1 MPENLDPDLI
11 PVDDNDPHKADHIL
25 LHELQHGITK
35 LKDKD
40 NAAEN
45 WLVDRLLAL
54 PANRR
59 IDLIEIALFRSQY
72 LRSNLINF
80 TAEQTRSAYRAL
92 SAMNTVIEML
102 LADIV
107 AEAEDD
113 KLRLVNLAIAN
124 YSKEY
129 GEGFPLRGIN
139 AFLAK
144 FEPPFPATPEW
155 RNSLSQLRQALS
167 SNFVANLG
175 PTYHYG
181 SNQSLHCLSELL
193 GQGIENFLERGDA
206 WADRAISDL
215 EGMSDSDRALWLA
228 LFDHARNSQDSKPKA
243 KWLTVADTHLKLI
256 GKTAF
261 LSRVRDWFPLYGK
274 ATDGYWFA
282 DREERNDAYF
292 KGLVWMCS
300 RIEDPA
306 VISPLGAAQRGAF
319 KTRGRAGVRCQKVG
333 NACIWA
339 LGLREESEAAAH
351 LVNAKMKIK
360 NGTVLK
366 TLTKTIEAVAARA
379 GLTVDDLEEMSVPDY
394 GLENGVIEYDFD
406 NVKLRIEI
414 AGNRADWQ
422 WSKDGKAVKSVPANV
437 KQEFAPELKELKT
450 TVSELEKTLTAQ
462 KERLDNL
469 LRTEKTWDFATWQQ
483 RYLEHPLMQLVT
495 QRLIWNFKTGEETH
509 SALPQ
514 NGSFIGK
521 DGQALT
527 IGEGAEV
534 SLYHPLFD
542 STQNVLQ
549 WRAFIEENG
558 TKQPFKQ
565 AHREI
570 YLLTDAER
578 NTRTYSNRFASH
590 IVKQHQFNSLC
601 AARRWKNQLHLMVD
615 DDYPPPTKFW
625 PKYNLRAEY
634 WIEGIGEDYGT
645 DTTEA
650 GSYLRLTTD
659 QVRFYRMTDSENRV
673 HAGGGGYTVRYNQQS
688 AEPVPLE
695 EVPPLV
701 FSETMRDVDL
711 FVGVSSLGA
720 DPNWS
725 DGGPEGQFR
734 EYWGQYAWGELNE
747 SANSRGDVLSRLLP
761 RLKFKDKARIDGR
774 FLWVEGK
781 KRTYKIHLGSGNILM
796 EPNDQYL
803 CIVPKSSETN
813 DVFLPFEGD
822 RTLSVILSKAF
833 LLFDDDKIKD
843 PSIVRQIEGPG
854 I

>member
-1 MPENLDPDLI
+1 MSENIEPDLI
-11 PVDDNDPHKADHIL
+11 PVDENDPHKADHIL
-25 LHELQHGITK
+25 IHELQHGITK
-35 LKDKD
+35 LKEKD

-45 WLVDRLLAL
+45 WLVGKLLAL

-59 IDLIEIALFRSQY
+59 IDLIEITLFRSQY
-72 LRSNLINF
+72 LRSNLTNL
-80 TAEQTRSAYRAL
+80 TPEQVRSVYRTLGSMTR
-92 SAMNTVIEML
+92 VIDIL
-102 LADIV
+102 LADII
-107 AEAEDD
+107 AETEDD

-129 GEGFPLRGIN
+129 GEGFPLRGII
-139 AFLAK
+139 AFLIR
-144 FEPPFPATPEW
+144 FEPPFPNTQEW
-155 RNSLSQLRQALS
+155 RTALSQLRQDLGGDYA
-167 SNFVANLG
+167 ANS
-175 PTYHYG
+175 PSIYHYC
-181 SNQSLHCLSELL
+181 SNQALHRLSELL
-193 GQGIENFLERGDA
+193 GQRIENFLERGDA

-215 EGMSDSDRALWLA
+215 ENMSHSDRALWLA
-228 LFDHARNSQDSKPKA
+228 LFDHARDSQDSKPKT
-243 KWLTVADTHLKLI
+243 KWLKTADTHLQLI

-261 LSRVRDWFPLYGK
+261 LSHVREWFPLYGK
-274 ATDGYWFA
+274 AADGYWFA

-292 KGLVWMCS
+292 KGLVWLCS
-300 RIEDPA
+300 RIEDTA
-306 VISPLGAAQRGAF
+306 VVSPLGAAQRGAF
-319 KTRGRAGVRCQKVG
+319 KTRGRAGVRSQKVG

-339 LGLREESEAAAH
+339 LGLRDESEAAAH

-379 GLTVDDLEEMSVPDY
+379 QLTVDDLEEMSVPDF
-394 GLENGVIEYDFD
+394 GLENGFIECEFD
-406 NVKLRIEI
+406 NVQLRIEI
-414 AGNRADWQ
+414 VGNRANWQ
-422 WSKDGKAVKSVPANV
+422 WTKDGKAVKSVPTHV

-450 TVSELEKTLTAQ
+450 TVAELEKTLTAQ

-469 LRTEKTWDFATWQQ
+469 LRIEKTWDFATWQQ
-483 RYLEHPLMQLVT
+483 RYLQHPLMQLVT
-495 QRLIWNFKTGEETH
+495 QRLIWNFKSGEETH

-514 NGSFIGK
+514 NGSFIGN
-521 DGQALT
+521 DGRKLT
-527 IGEGAEV
+527 IDENAEV

-542 STQNVLQ
+542 STQNILQ
-549 WRAFIEENG
+549 WRAFIEENSI
-558 TKQPFKQ
+558 KQPFKQ

-615 DDYPPPTKFW
+615 DDYPPPTKLW
-625 PKYNLRAEY
+625 PKHNIRAEY
-634 WIEGIGEDYGT
+634 WVEGIGEDYGT

-659 QVRFYRMTDSENRV
+659 QVRFYRIADSENRV
-673 HAGGGGYTVRYNQQS
+673 HAGGGGYSVGYNQQP
-688 AEPVPLE
+688 AEPLPLE
-695 EVPPLV
+695 EIPPLV

-725 DGGPEGQFR
+725 DGGTEGRFR

-747 SANSRGDVLSRLLP
+747 SANSRADVLSRLLP

-803 CIVPKSSETN
+803 CIVPKPSETT

-822 RTLSVILSKAF
+822 RTLAVILSKAF
-833 LLFDDDKIKD
+833 LLFEDEKIKD
-843 PSIVRQIEGPG
+843 ASILHQIEN
-854 I
+854 